1 MHVTD
6 IYNKLG
12 NFDVTMGPGRIA
24 WKFSRKR
31 AIKLPCQGKSVTGI
45 RVSLPEGEKYKRET
59 MVKKPLVLLSLIV
72 VVVVVVAVGLL
83 VYLSQRQ
90 TREREAFY
98 SGTVETTE
106 SQLSFQTAGRV
117 ASVFVREGNGV
128 RKGQLLAELDKSEWI
143 ARQEQSRATL
153 DRAEKSARQL
163 EIHLDLYEKSLPEE
177 VKRAQATVESRRS
190 TLRDAEKNYAR
201 FSQLFQRDVVAEKE
215 RDTFKLH
222 YENAAAALKEGEA
235 ALQQAL
241 SGLKKI
247 DATRMELAAARAQVQ
262 AARAALEEVGIQSAY
277 TDLIAPFNGVITSR
291 NVEPGE
297 VVTPGREVLT
307 LAELVMVNLKIF
319 VGETEIGKVRHGQ
332 TVDVK
337 VDTFP
342 NRVFKGKVAYISP
355 EGEFTPKIIQ
365 TYKERVKLV
374 YLVKV
379 DIPNPDYALKP
390 GMPADAWLR

>member
-1 MHVTD
+1 
-6 IYNKLG
+6 
-12 NFDVTMGPGRIA
+12 
-24 WKFSRKR
+24 
-31 AIKLPCQGKSVTGI
+31 
-45 RVSLPEGEKYKRET
+45 
-59 MVKKPLVLLSLIV
+59 MVKKRLVLLSLIV
-72 VVVVVVAVGLL
+72 IVVAVGLL
-83 VYLSQRQ
+83 VYLGQRQ
-90 TREREAFY
+90 TRGREAYY
-98 SGTVETTE
+98 SGTIETTE

-128 RKGQLLAELDKSEWI
+128 RRGQRLAELDKSEWM
-143 ARQEQSRATL
+143 ARQEQSRAAL

-163 EIHLDLYEKSLPEE
+163 EIHLSLYEKSLPEE
-177 VKRAQATVESRRS
+177 VTRARAAVESRRS
-190 TLRDAEKNYAR
+190 TLLDAERNYTR
-201 FSQLFQRDVVAEKE
+201 FTQLFQRGVVAEKE
-215 RDTFKLH
+215 RDAFKLQ
-222 YENAAAALKEGEA
+222 YENAAAAMKEGQA
-235 ALQQAL
+235 AFQQAL

-247 DATRMELAAARAQVQ
+247 DATRMELAAAQAQVK
-262 AARAALEEVGIQSAY
+262 AARAALEEVGIQSSY
-277 TDLIAPFNGVITSR
+277 TDLAAPFDGVITSR

-332 TVDVK
+332 TVEVK

-342 NRVFKGKVAYISP
+342 DRIFKGKVAYISP

-379 DIPNPDYALKP
+379 DLPNPDYALKP